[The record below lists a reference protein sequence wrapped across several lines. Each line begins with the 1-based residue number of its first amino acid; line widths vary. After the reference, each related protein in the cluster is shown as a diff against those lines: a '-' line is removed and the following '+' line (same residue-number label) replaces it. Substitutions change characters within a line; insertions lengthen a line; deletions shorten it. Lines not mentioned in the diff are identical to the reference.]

1 MAQSTQHT
9 ISKVRPPRV
18 QITYDVE
25 VGEAK
30 ESKELAFVMGIMSDL
45 SAKSHIS
52 LPIVKER
59 KFVEVDG
66 DNFGDFMFSIQP
78 RVEFTVKNKIDK
90 SEDAK
95 DIAMD
100 ITFNTMED
108 FEPLSIATRKP
119 EFNALYEARVKLMD
133 LIAKLDGND
142 PLEDM
147 LKLVMQ
153 NPEIR
158 NALKAEF
165 EQPQE

>member
-1 MAQSTQHT
+1 MASIQHT

-25 VGEAK
+25 VGEAS

-45 SAKSHIS
+45 SAKSNIP
-52 LPIVKER
+52 LPVVKER
-59 KFVEVDG
+59 KFVEVDC

-78 RVEFTVKNKIDK
+78 RVEFSVKNKIDP

-95 DIAMD
+95 DILMD

-108 FEPLSIATRKP
+108 FEPLSIAKRNP
-119 EFNALYEARVKLMD
+119 EFNALYESRVKLMD

-142 PLEDM
+142 PLEEM
-147 LKLVMQ
+147 LKLVMK
-153 NPEIR
+153 NPEIKD
-158 NALKAEF
+158 ALKAEF
-165 EQPQE
+165 AQPQE